1 VGDGQGVIFYS
12 TKMATRP
19 AAVNAPTVASQL
31 DRVLFSALK
40 WNTITFVNGKGTRI
54 SPCLS

>member
-1 VGDGQGVIFYS
+1 
-12 TKMATRP
+12 
-19 AAVNAPTVASQL
+19 VASQL

-40 WNTITFVNGKGTRI
+40 WNTITFFNGKGTRI